1 MSAEQGSTSPIVPEM
16 PETRAEAEHQHGEIA
31 DRIRGFNQAYY
42 INDEPLVP
50 DAEYDALFNRLIEL
64 EARYPTLRKN
74 SPTQEVGAAPA
85 DGFAK
90 IKHARPMLSL
100 ANAFSRDDVVDFLAR
115 IRRFLNLTAHSPVE
129 VVGEPKIDGLSLS
142 LRYENRQL
150 VTAATRGDGTEGE
163 DVTANVAHIKDIPNI
178 LPEDAPEDVVEIRGE
193 VYMARSDFHKLNET
207 QAETG
212 GKPFANPRNAAAGS
226 LRQLDPTISAKRPLR
241 FFAYSF
247 GELSESLAQT
257 HWEFI
262 ARIKNWGFVTNPFTR
277 LLHDADDIMAFY
289 AEIGNQR
296 PTLDYDID
304 GIVYKVNDFELQLRL
319 GFVSRSP
326 RWAIAHKF
334 PAEKA
339 RTRVKAID
347 IQVGRTGALTPV
359 ARLEPVTV
367 GGVVVSNATLHNR
380 DEIERLGVRI
390 GDMVL
395 IQRAGDVI
403 PQVVEVIHDEQFTA
417 SKNIIPF
424 IFPDTCPKCGSHAMR
439 EEGEVV
445 TRCTGGLICPA
456 QAVERL
462 KHFVSR
468 HAFDIDGMGSKN
480 IEAFFE
486 LGWLQ
491 SPADIFKLER
501 LHSNEITRLDGWGEK
516 SANKLFD
523 SINASRTISLDRF
536 IFSLGIPQ
544 VGQSTAKI
552 LAFHFGSFQ
561 VLSKIIKYLSIP
573 KGAETRKI
581 SPNRYSERFCLRHFS
596 RFFYQKH
603 SHPMRLDTFVKRS
616 FKRHIR
622 QNMRA
627 IELQKQAI
635 LNDLLN
641 LDQIGPSVAREVIEF
656 ITEDRNRAVL
666 SDLQRALTIKDVEAP
681 QVSDSPVSGKTVV
694 FTGKLELFSRNEAK
708 VKAES
713 LGAKVAGS
721 ISAKTDYLVAGPGAG
736 SKLKKAEEL
745 GVTVLDEQGWLDLIA
760 E

>member
-1 MSAEQGSTSPIVPEM
+1 MSAEHASDTSNLPEL
-16 PETRAEAEHQHGEIA
+16 PETSSEARKQHAEIS
-31 DRIRGFNQAYY
+31 DRIRSFNEAYY

-64 EARYPTLRKN
+64 ESRYPTLKKN

-90 IKHARPMLSL
+90 VKHARPMLSL
-100 ANAFSRDDVVDFLAR
+100 GNAFSKEDIVDFLAR

-142 LRYENRQL
+142 LRYENRKL
-150 VTAATRGDGTEGE
+150 VTAATRGDGSEGE
-163 DVTANVAHIKDIPNI
+163 DVTANVAHIGDIPKT
-178 LPEDAPEDVVEIRGE
+178 LPDDAPDVVEIRGE
-193 VYMARSDFHKLNET
+193 VYMARSAFQKLNET

-212 GKPFANPRNAAAGS
+212 GKTFANPRNAAAGS
-226 LRQLDPTISAKRPLR
+226 LRQLDPSISAKRPLR

-257 HWEFI
+257 QWDFLQ
-262 ARIKNWGFVTNPFTR
+262 KVDGWGFVINPLTR
-277 LLHDADDIMAFY
+277 LVNDADAIMAFY
-289 AEIGNQR
+289 DELGKLR
-296 PTLDYDID
+296 PDLDYDID

-334 PAEKA
+334 PAEQA
-339 RTRVKAID
+339 RTRVNAIE

-380 DEIERLGVRI
+380 DEIERLGVRV
-390 GDMVL
+390 GDMVI

-403 PQVVEVIHDEQFTA
+403 PQVVEVILDERPDDTTEYA
-417 SKNIIPF
+417 
-424 IFPDTCPKCGSHAMR
+424 FPDHCPKCNSHAMR
-439 EEGEVV
+439 EEGEAV

-468 HAFDIDGMGSKN
+468 NAFDIDGMGAKN
-480 IEAFFE
+480 IETFFE
-486 LGWLQ
+486 KGWVQ
-491 SPADIFKLER
+491 SPADIFRLETLHGDDIRKLE
-501 LHSNEITRLDGWGEK
+501 GWGEK
-516 SANKLFD
+516 SATKLFNG
-523 SINASRTISLDRF
+523 INERRTIGLDRF
-536 IFSLGIPQ
+536 IYALGIRQ
-544 VGQSTAKI
+544 IGQATAKL
-552 LAFHFGSFQ
+552 LARH
-561 VLSKIIKYLSIP
+561 YTSISQWRT
-573 KGAETRKI
+573 AI
-581 SPNRYSERFCLRHFS
+581 VDANQADSDALR
-596 RFFYQKH
+596 
-603 SHPMRLDTFVKRS
+603 
-616 FKRHIR
+616 
-622 QNMRA
+622 
-627 IELQKQAI
+627 ELI
-635 LNDLLN
+635 NI
-641 LDQIGPSVAREVIEF
+641 DQIGPGVAKDLIEF
-656 ITEDRNRAVL
+656 MAEDHNKTVL
-666 SDLQRALTIKDVEAP
+666 DDLESVLDIQDVEAP
-681 QVSDSPVSGKTVV
+681 QITDSPVNGKTVV

-745 GVTVLDEQGWLDLIA
+745 SVTVLDEQAWLDLIA
-760 E
+760 NT

>member
-1 MSAEQGSTSPIVPEM
+1 MSAEQGSTSSIVPDM
-16 PETRAEAEHQHGEIA
+16 PETRTEAGLQHAEIS
-31 DRIRGFNQAYY
+31 DRIRGFNEAYY

-64 EARYPTLRKN
+64 EARYPTLKKN

-100 ANAFSRDDVVDFLAR
+100 ANAFSREDIVDFLAR

-129 VVGEPKIDGLSLS
+129 IVGEPKIDGLSLS
-142 LRYENRQL
+142 LRYENREL
-150 VTAATRGDGTEGE
+150 VSAATRGDGTEGE
-163 DVTANVAHIKDIPNI
+163 DVTANVAHITDIPKI
-178 LPEDAPEDVVEIRGE
+178 LPEDAPADVVEIRGE
-193 VYMARSDFHKLNET
+193 VYMARSAFQKLNET

-212 GKPFANPRNAAAGS
+212 GKTFANPRNAAAGS

-257 HWEFI
+257 HWDFI
-262 ARIKNWGFVTNPFTR
+262 SKIKGWGFVTNPHTT
-277 LLHDADDIMAFY
+277 LLHNTDEIMAFY
-289 AEIGNQR
+289 EELGNQR
-296 PTLDYDID
+296 AELDYDID

-326 RWAIAHKF
+326 RWAVAHKF
-334 PAEKA
+334 PAEQA

-380 DEIERLGVRI
+380 DEIERLGVQVN
-390 GDMVL
+390 DLVV

-403 PQVVEVIHDEQFTA
+403 PQVVEVIVDERPDDA
-417 SKNIIPF
+417 VPYH
-424 IFPDTCPKCGSHAMR
+424 FPETCPKCGSHAIR
-439 EEGEVV
+439 EEGEAV
-445 TRCTGGLICPA
+445 TRCSGGLICPA

-468 HAFDIDGMGSKN
+468 NAFDIEGMGGKH
-480 IEAFFE
+480 IEAFFD
-486 LGWLQ
+486 LGWVK
-491 SPADIFKLER
+491 SPADIFRIEEKHGDALRKLE
-501 LHSNEITRLDGWGEK
+501 GWGDK
-516 SANKLFD
+516 SAEKLFA
-523 SINASRTISLDRF
+523 SINERRTVPLDRF
-536 IFSLGIPQ
+536 IYALGIRQ
-544 VGQSTAKI
+544 IGQATAKL
-552 LAFHFGSFQ
+552 LARHYGS
-561 VLSKIIKYLSIP
+561 I
-573 KGAETRKI
+573 AEWRTAMNDAGTPD
-581 SPNRYSERFCLRHFS
+581 SDALR
-596 RFFYQKH
+596 
-603 SHPMRLDTFVKRS
+603 
-616 FKRHIR
+616 
-622 QNMRA
+622 
-627 IELQKQAI
+627 
-635 LNDLLN
+635 DLIN
-641 LDQIGPSVAREVIEF
+641 IDQIGPSVAHDLIEF
-656 ITEDRNRAVL
+656 MAEEHNRDVLDDLQAVL
-666 SDLQRALTIKDVEAP
+666 TIENVEAP
-681 QVSDSPVSGKTVV
+681 QVTDSPVSGKTVV

-721 ISAKTDYLVAGPGAG
+721 VSAKTDFLVAGPGAG

>member
-1 MSAEQGSTSPIVPEM
+1 MSAEQGSTSSIVPDM
-16 PETRAEAEHQHGEIA
+16 PETRTEAGQQHAEIS
-31 DRIRGFNQAYY
+31 DRIRGFNEAYY

-64 EARYPTLRKN
+64 EARYPTLKKN

-100 ANAFSRDDVVDFLAR
+100 ANAFSREDIVDFLAR

-129 VVGEPKIDGLSLS
+129 IVGEPKIDGLSLS
-142 LRYENRQL
+142 LRYENREL
-150 VTAATRGDGTEGE
+150 VSAATRGDGTEGE
-163 DVTANVAHIKDIPNI
+163 DVTANVAHITDIPKI
-178 LPEDAPEDVVEIRGE
+178 LPEDAPADVVEIRGE
-193 VYMARSDFHKLNET
+193 VYMARSAFQKLNET
-207 QAETG
+207 QTETG
-212 GKPFANPRNAAAGS
+212 GKTFANPRNAAAGS

-257 HWEFI
+257 HWDFI
-262 ARIKNWGFVTNPFTR
+262 SKIKGWGFVTNPHTT
-277 LLHDADDIMAFY
+277 LLHNTDEIMAFY
-289 AEIGNQR
+289 EELGNQR
-296 PTLDYDID
+296 AELDYDID

-334 PAEKA
+334 PAEQA

-380 DEIERLGVRI
+380 DEIERLGVRVN
-390 GDMVL
+390 DLVV

-403 PQVVEVIHDEQFTA
+403 PQVVEAITDERPDDA
-417 SKNIIPF
+417 VPYD
-424 IFPDTCPKCGSHAMR
+424 FPETCPKCGSHAMR
-439 EEGEVV
+439 EEGEAV
-445 TRCTGGLICPA
+445 TRCSGGLICPA

-468 HAFDIDGMGSKN
+468 NAFDIEGMGGKH
-480 IEAFFE
+480 IEAFFD
-486 LGWLQ
+486 LGWVK
-491 SPADIFKLER
+491 SPADIFRIEEKHGDALRKLE
-501 LHSNEITRLDGWGEK
+501 GWGDK
-516 SANKLFD
+516 SAEKLFA
-523 SINASRTISLDRF
+523 SINERRTVPLDRF
-536 IFSLGIPQ
+536 IYALGIRQ
-544 VGQSTAKI
+544 IGQATAKL
-552 LAFHFGSFQ
+552 LARHYGSITEWRAAMNDAGTPD
-561 VLSKIIKYLSIP
+561 SD
-573 KGAETRKI
+573 A
-581 SPNRYSERFCLRHFS
+581 LR
-596 RFFYQKH
+596 
-603 SHPMRLDTFVKRS
+603 
-616 FKRHIR
+616 
-622 QNMRA
+622 
-627 IELQKQAI
+627 
-635 LNDLLN
+635 DLIN
-641 LDQIGPSVAREVIEF
+641 IDQIGPSVAHDLIEF
-656 ITEDRNRAVL
+656 MAEEHNRDVLDDLQAVL
-666 SDLQRALTIKDVEAP
+666 TIEDVEAP
-681 QVSDSPVSGKTVV
+681 QVTDSPVSGKTVV

-721 ISAKTDYLVAGPGAG
+721 VSAKTDFLVAGPGAG

-760 E
+760 D

>member
-1 MSAEQGSTSPIVPEM
+1 MSAEHASDTSNLPEL
-16 PETRAEAEHQHGEIA
+16 PETSSEARKQHAEIS
-31 DRIRGFNQAYY
+31 DRIRSFNEAYY

-64 EARYPTLRKN
+64 ESRYPTLKKN

-90 IKHARPMLSL
+90 VKHARPMLSL
-100 ANAFSRDDVVDFLAR
+100 GNAFSKEDIVDFLAR

-142 LRYENRQL
+142 LRYENRKL
-150 VTAATRGDGTEGE
+150 VTAATRGDGSEGE
-163 DVTANVAHIKDIPNI
+163 DVTANVAHIGDIPKT
-178 LPEDAPEDVVEIRGE
+178 LPDDAPDVVEIRGE
-193 VYMARSDFHKLNET
+193 VYMARSAFQKLNET

-212 GKPFANPRNAAAGS
+212 GKTFANPRNAAAGS
-226 LRQLDPTISAKRPLR
+226 LRQLDPSISAKRPLR

-257 HWEFI
+257 QWDFLQ
-262 ARIKNWGFVTNPFTR
+262 KVDGWGFVINPLTR
-277 LLHDADDIMAFY
+277 LVNDADAIMAFY
-289 AEIGNQR
+289 DELGKLR
-296 PTLDYDID
+296 PDLDYDID

-334 PAEKA
+334 PAEQA
-339 RTRVKAID
+339 RTRVNAIE

-380 DEIERLGVRI
+380 DEIERLGVRV
-390 GDMVL
+390 GDMVI

-403 PQVVEVIHDEQFTA
+403 PQVVEVILDERPDDTKEYA
-417 SKNIIPF
+417 
-424 IFPDTCPKCGSHAMR
+424 FPDHCPKCNSHAMR
-439 EEGEVV
+439 EEGEAV

-468 HAFDIDGMGSKN
+468 NAFDIDGMGAKN
-480 IEAFFE
+480 IETFFE
-486 LGWLQ
+486 KGWVQ
-491 SPADIFKLER
+491 SPADIFRLETLHGDDIRKLE
-501 LHSNEITRLDGWGEK
+501 GWGEK
-516 SANKLFD
+516 SATKLFNG
-523 SINASRTISLDRF
+523 INERRTIGLDRF
-536 IFSLGIPQ
+536 IYALGIRQ
-544 VGQSTAKI
+544 IGQATAKL
-552 LAFHFGSFQ
+552 LARH
-561 VLSKIIKYLSIP
+561 YTSISQWRT
-573 KGAETRKI
+573 AI
-581 SPNRYSERFCLRHFS
+581 VDANQADSDALR
-596 RFFYQKH
+596 
-603 SHPMRLDTFVKRS
+603 
-616 FKRHIR
+616 
-622 QNMRA
+622 
-627 IELQKQAI
+627 ELI
-635 LNDLLN
+635 NI
-641 LDQIGPSVAREVIEF
+641 DQIGPGVAKDLIEF
-656 ITEDRNRAVL
+656 MAEDHNKTVL
-666 SDLQRALTIKDVEAP
+666 DDLESVLDIRDVEAP
-681 QVSDSPVSGKTVV
+681 QITDSPVNGKTVV

-745 GVTVLDEQGWLDLIA
+745 SVTVLDEQAWLDLIA
-760 E
+760 NT

>member
-1 MSAEQGSTSPIVPEM
+1 MSAEQGPTSSIVPDM
-16 PETRAEAEHQHGEIA
+16 PETRTEAGQQHAEIS
-31 DRIRGFNQAYY
+31 DRIRGFNEAYY

-64 EARYPTLRKN
+64 EARYPTLKKN

-100 ANAFSRDDVVDFLAR
+100 ANAFSREDIVDFLAR

-129 VVGEPKIDGLSLS
+129 IVGEPKIDGLSLS
-142 LRYENRQL
+142 LRYENREL
-150 VTAATRGDGTEGE
+150 VSAATRGDGTEGE
-163 DVTANVAHIKDIPNI
+163 DVTANVAHITDIPKI
-178 LPEDAPEDVVEIRGE
+178 LPDDAPADVVEIRGE
-193 VYMARSDFHKLNET
+193 VYMARSAFQKLNET
-207 QAETG
+207 QTEIG
-212 GKPFANPRNAAAGS
+212 GKTFANPRNAAAGS

-257 HWEFI
+257 HWDFI
-262 ARIKNWGFVTNPFTR
+262 SKIKGWGFVTNPHTT
-277 LLHDADDIMAFY
+277 LLHNTDEIMAFY
-289 AEIGNQR
+289 EELGNQR
-296 PTLDYDID
+296 AELDYDID

-334 PAEKA
+334 PAEQA

-380 DEIERLGVRI
+380 DEIERLGVRVN
-390 GDMVL
+390 DLVV

-403 PQVVEVIHDEQFTA
+403 PQVVEVITDERPDDA
-417 SKNIIPF
+417 VPYD
-424 IFPDTCPKCGSHAMR
+424 FPETCPKCGSHAMR
-439 EEGEVV
+439 EEGEAV
-445 TRCTGGLICPA
+445 TRCSGGLICPA

-468 HAFDIDGMGSKN
+468 NAFDIEGMGGKH
-480 IEAFFE
+480 IEAFFD
-486 LGWLQ
+486 LGWVK
-491 SPADIFKLER
+491 SPADIFRIEEKHGDALRKLE
-501 LHSNEITRLDGWGEK
+501 GWGDK
-516 SANKLFD
+516 SAEKLFA
-523 SINASRTISLDRF
+523 SINERRTVPLDRF
-536 IFSLGIPQ
+536 IYALGIRQ
-544 VGQSTAKI
+544 IGQATAKL
-552 LAFHFGSFQ
+552 LARHYGSITEWRAAMNDAGTPD
-561 VLSKIIKYLSIP
+561 SD
-573 KGAETRKI
+573 A
-581 SPNRYSERFCLRHFS
+581 LR
-596 RFFYQKH
+596 
-603 SHPMRLDTFVKRS
+603 
-616 FKRHIR
+616 
-622 QNMRA
+622 
-627 IELQKQAI
+627 
-635 LNDLLN
+635 DLIN
-641 LDQIGPSVAREVIEF
+641 IDQIGPSVAHDLIEF
-656 ITEDRNRAVL
+656 MAEEHNRDVLDDLQAVL
-666 SDLQRALTIKDVEAP
+666 TIEDVEAP
-681 QVSDSPVSGKTVV
+681 QVTDSPVSGKTVV

-721 ISAKTDYLVAGPGAG
+721 VSAKTDFLVAVPGAG

-760 E
+760 D

>member
-1 MSAEQGSTSPIVPEM
+1 MSAEQGSTSSIVPDM
-16 PETRAEAEHQHGEIA
+16 PETRTEAGQQHAEIS
-31 DRIRGFNQAYY
+31 DRIRGFNEAYY

-64 EARYPTLRKN
+64 EARYPTLKKN

-100 ANAFSRDDVVDFLAR
+100 ANAFSREDIVDFLAR

-129 VVGEPKIDGLSLS
+129 IVGEPKIDGLSLS
-142 LRYENRQL
+142 LRYENREL
-150 VTAATRGDGTEGE
+150 VSAATRGDGTEGE
-163 DVTANVAHIKDIPNI
+163 DVTANVAHITDIPKI
-178 LPEDAPEDVVEIRGE
+178 LPEDAPADVVEIRGE
-193 VYMARSDFHKLNET
+193 VYMARSAFQKLNET
-207 QAETG
+207 QTEIG
-212 GKPFANPRNAAAGS
+212 GKTFANPRNAAAGS

-257 HWEFI
+257 HWDFI
-262 ARIKNWGFVTNPFTR
+262 SKIKGWGFVTNPHTT
-277 LLHDADDIMAFY
+277 LLHNTDEIMAFY
-289 AEIGNQR
+289 EELGNQR
-296 PTLDYDID
+296 AELDYDID

-334 PAEKA
+334 PAEQA

-380 DEIERLGVRI
+380 DEIERLGVRVN
-390 GDMVL
+390 DLVV

-403 PQVVEVIHDEQFTA
+403 PQVVEVITDERPDDA
-417 SKNIIPF
+417 VPYD
-424 IFPDTCPKCGSHAMR
+424 FPETCPKCGSHAMR
-439 EEGEVV
+439 EEGEAV
-445 TRCTGGLICPA
+445 TRCSGGLICPA

-468 HAFDIDGMGSKN
+468 NAFDIEGMGGKH
-480 IEAFFE
+480 IEAFFD
-486 LGWLQ
+486 LGWVK
-491 SPADIFKLER
+491 SPADIFRIEEKHGDALRKLE
-501 LHSNEITRLDGWGEK
+501 GWGDK
-516 SANKLFD
+516 SAEKLFA
-523 SINASRTISLDRF
+523 SINERRTVPLDRF
-536 IFSLGIPQ
+536 IYALGIRQ
-544 VGQSTAKI
+544 IGQATAKL
-552 LAFHFGSFQ
+552 LARHYGSITEWRAAMNDAGTPD
-561 VLSKIIKYLSIP
+561 SD
-573 KGAETRKI
+573 A
-581 SPNRYSERFCLRHFS
+581 LR
-596 RFFYQKH
+596 
-603 SHPMRLDTFVKRS
+603 
-616 FKRHIR
+616 
-622 QNMRA
+622 
-627 IELQKQAI
+627 
-635 LNDLLN
+635 DLIN
-641 LDQIGPSVAREVIEF
+641 IDQIGPSVAHDLIEF
-656 ITEDRNRAVL
+656 MAEEHNRDVLDDLQAVL
-666 SDLQRALTIKDVEAP
+666 TIEDVEAP
-681 QVSDSPVSGKTVV
+681 QVTDSPVSGKTVV

-721 ISAKTDYLVAGPGAG
+721 VSAKTDFLVAGPGAG

-760 E
+760 D

>member
-1 MSAEQGSTSPIVPEM
+1 MNAEHASNTSSLPEM
-16 PETRAEAEHQHGEIA
+16 PATSTEARKQHAEISE
-31 DRIRGFNQAYY
+31 RIRSFNEAYY
-42 INDEPLVP
+42 VNDEPLVP

-64 EARYPTLRKN
+64 ESHYPTLKKN

-90 IKHARPMLSL
+90 VRHARPMLSL
-100 ANAFSRDDVVDFLAR
+100 GNAFSREDIVDFLAR

-142 LRYENRQL
+142 LRYEGRKL
-150 VTAATRGDGTEGE
+150 VTAATRGDGSEGE
-163 DVTANVAHIKDIPNI
+163 DVTANVAHIDDIPKT
-178 LPEDAPEDVVEIRGE
+178 LPDDAPDVVEIRGE
-193 VYMARSDFHKLNET
+193 VYMARSAFQKLNET

-212 GKPFANPRNAAAGS
+212 GKTFANPRNAAAGS
-226 LRQLDPTISAKRPLR
+226 LRQLDPSISAKRPLR

-257 HWEFI
+257 QWDFLQ
-262 ARIKNWGFVTNPFTR
+262 KVDGWGFVINPLTR
-277 LLHDADDIMAFY
+277 LLNDADDIMTFY
-289 AEIGNQR
+289 EELGKQR
-296 PTLDYDID
+296 PDLDYDID

-339 RTRVKAID
+339 RTRLNAID

-380 DEIERLGVRI
+380 DEIERLGVRV
-390 GDMVL
+390 GDMVV

-403 PQVVEVIHDEQFTA
+403 PQVVEVILDERPEGTVDYA
-417 SKNIIPF
+417 
-424 IFPDTCPKCGSHAMR
+424 FPDTCPKCGSHAMR
-439 EEGEVV
+439 EEGEAV

-468 HAFDIDGMGSKN
+468 NAFDIDGMGAKN
-480 IEAFFE
+480 IESFFE
-486 LGWLQ
+486 LGWVK
-491 SPADIFKLER
+491 SPGDIFRLETDHGDAIRKLE
-501 LHSNEITRLDGWGEK
+501 GWGDK
-516 SANKLFD
+516 SAAKLFD
-523 SINASRTISLDRF
+523 GINERKTIGLDRF
-536 IFSLGIPQ
+536 IYALGIRQ
-544 VGQSTAKI
+544 IGQATAKL
-552 LAFHFGSFQ
+552 LARHYGS
-561 VLSKIIKYLSIP
+561 I
-573 KGAETRKI
+573 AEWRSAMI
-581 SPNRYSERFCLRHFS
+581 AANQADSDALR
-596 RFFYQKH
+596 
-603 SHPMRLDTFVKRS
+603 
-616 FKRHIR
+616 
-622 QNMRA
+622 
-627 IELQKQAI
+627 ELI
-635 LNDLLN
+635 NI
-641 LDQIGPSVAREVIEF
+641 DQIGPGVAKDLIEF
-656 ITEDRNRAVL
+656 IAEDHNLAVL
-666 SDLQRALTIKDVEAP
+666 DDLQAQLDITDVEAP
-681 QVSDSPVSGKTVV
+681 SVSDSPVSGKTVV

-721 ISAKTDYLVAGPGAG
+721 VSAKTDYLVAGPGAG

-760 E
+760 AE

>member
-1 MSAEQGSTSPIVPEM
+1 MSAEQGSTSSIVPDI
-16 PETRAEAEHQHGEIA
+16 PKTRTEAGQQHAEIS
-31 DRIRGFNQAYY
+31 DRIRGFNEAYY

-64 EARYPTLRKN
+64 EARYPTLKKN

-100 ANAFSRDDVVDFLAR
+100 ANAFSREDIVDFLAR

-129 VVGEPKIDGLSLS
+129 IVGEPKIDGLSLS
-142 LRYENRQL
+142 LRYENREL
-150 VTAATRGDGTEGE
+150 VSAATRGDGTEGE
-163 DVTANVAHIKDIPNI
+163 DVTANVAHITDIPKT
-178 LPEDAPEDVVEIRGE
+178 LPEDAPADVVEIRGE
-193 VYMARSDFHKLNET
+193 VYMARSAFQKLNET

-212 GKPFANPRNAAAGS
+212 GKTFANPRNAAAGS

-257 HWEFI
+257 HWDFI
-262 ARIKNWGFVTNPFTR
+262 SKIKGWGFVTNPHTT
-277 LLHDADDIMAFY
+277 LLHNTDEIMAFY
-289 AEIGNQR
+289 EELGNQR
-296 PTLDYDID
+296 AELDYDID

-380 DEIERLGVRI
+380 DEIERLGVQVN
-390 GDMVL
+390 DLVV

-403 PQVVEVIHDEQFTA
+403 PQVVEVIVDERPDDA
-417 SKNIIPF
+417 VPYH
-424 IFPDTCPKCGSHAMR
+424 FPETCPKCGSHAIR
-439 EEGEVV
+439 EEGEAV
-445 TRCTGGLICPA
+445 TRCSGGLICPA

-468 HAFDIDGMGSKN
+468 NAFDIEGMGGKH
-480 IEAFFE
+480 IEAFFD
-486 LGWLQ
+486 LGWVK
-491 SPADIFKLER
+491 SPADIFRIEEKHGDALRKLE
-501 LHSNEITRLDGWGEK
+501 GWGDK
-516 SANKLFD
+516 SAEKLFA
-523 SINASRTISLDRF
+523 SINERRTVPLDRF
-536 IFSLGIPQ
+536 IYALGIRQ
-544 VGQSTAKI
+544 IGQATAKL
-552 LAFHFGSFQ
+552 LARHYGS
-561 VLSKIIKYLSIP
+561 I
-573 KGAETRKI
+573 AEWRTAMNDAGTPD
-581 SPNRYSERFCLRHFS
+581 SDALR
-596 RFFYQKH
+596 
-603 SHPMRLDTFVKRS
+603 
-616 FKRHIR
+616 
-622 QNMRA
+622 
-627 IELQKQAI
+627 
-635 LNDLLN
+635 DLIN
-641 LDQIGPSVAREVIEF
+641 IDQIGPSVAHDLIEF
-656 ITEDRNRAVL
+656 MAEEHNRDVLDDLQAVL
-666 SDLQRALTIKDVEAP
+666 TIENVEAP
-681 QVSDSPVSGKTVV
+681 QVTDSPVSGKTVV

-721 ISAKTDYLVAGPGAG
+721 VSAKTDFLVAGPGAG

>member
-1 MSAEQGSTSPIVPEM
+1 MSAEQGSTSSIVPDM
-16 PETRAEAEHQHGEIA
+16 PETRTEAGQQHAEIS
-31 DRIRGFNQAYY
+31 DRIRGFNEAYY

-64 EARYPTLRKN
+64 EARYPTLKKN

-100 ANAFSRDDVVDFLAR
+100 ANAFSREDIVDFLAR

-129 VVGEPKIDGLSLS
+129 IVGEPKIDGLSLS
-142 LRYENRQL
+142 LRYENREL
-150 VTAATRGDGTEGE
+150 VSAATRGDGTEGE
-163 DVTANVAHIKDIPNI
+163 DVTANVAHITDIPKI
-178 LPEDAPEDVVEIRGE
+178 LPDDAPADVVEIRGE
-193 VYMARSDFHKLNET
+193 VYMARSAFQKLNET
-207 QAETG
+207 QSEIG
-212 GKPFANPRNAAAGS
+212 GKTFANPRNAAAGS

-257 HWEFI
+257 HWDFI
-262 ARIKNWGFVTNPFTR
+262 SKIKGWGFVTNPHTT
-277 LLHDADDIMAFY
+277 LLHNTDEIMAFY
-289 AEIGNQR
+289 EELGNQR
-296 PTLDYDID
+296 AELDYDID

-334 PAEKA
+334 PAEQA

-380 DEIERLGVRI
+380 DEIERLGVRVN
-390 GDMVL
+390 DLVV

-403 PQVVEVIHDEQFTA
+403 PQVVEVITDERPDDA
-417 SKNIIPF
+417 VPYD
-424 IFPDTCPKCGSHAMR
+424 FPETCPKCGSHAMR
-439 EEGEVV
+439 EEGEAV
-445 TRCTGGLICPA
+445 TRCSGGLICPA

-468 HAFDIDGMGSKN
+468 NAFDIEGMGGKH
-480 IEAFFE
+480 IEAFFD
-486 LGWLQ
+486 LGWVK
-491 SPADIFKLER
+491 SPADIFRIEEKHGDALRKLE
-501 LHSNEITRLDGWGEK
+501 GWGDK
-516 SANKLFD
+516 SAEKLFA
-523 SINASRTISLDRF
+523 SINERRTVPLDRF
-536 IFSLGIPQ
+536 IYALGIRQ
-544 VGQSTAKI
+544 IGQATAKL
-552 LAFHFGSFQ
+552 LARHYGSITEWRAAMNDAGTPD
-561 VLSKIIKYLSIP
+561 SD
-573 KGAETRKI
+573 A
-581 SPNRYSERFCLRHFS
+581 LR
-596 RFFYQKH
+596 
-603 SHPMRLDTFVKRS
+603 
-616 FKRHIR
+616 
-622 QNMRA
+622 
-627 IELQKQAI
+627 
-635 LNDLLN
+635 DLIN
-641 LDQIGPSVAREVIEF
+641 IDQIGPSVAHDLIEF
-656 ITEDRNRAVL
+656 MAEEHNRDVLDDLQAVL
-666 SDLQRALTIKDVEAP
+666 TIEDVEAP
-681 QVSDSPVSGKTVV
+681 QVTDSPVSGKTVV

-721 ISAKTDYLVAGPGAG
+721 VSAKTDFLVAGPGAG

-760 E
+760 D

>member
-1 MSAEQGSTSPIVPEM
+1 MVPDM
-16 PETRAEAEHQHGEIA
+16 PETRTEAGLQHAEIS
-31 DRIRGFNQAYY
+31 DRIRGFNEAYY

-64 EARYPTLRKN
+64 EARYPTLKKN

-100 ANAFSRDDVVDFLAR
+100 ANAFSREDIVDFLAR

-129 VVGEPKIDGLSLS
+129 IVGEPKIDGLSLS
-142 LRYENRQL
+142 LRYENREL
-150 VTAATRGDGTEGE
+150 VSAATRGDGTEGE
-163 DVTANVAHIKDIPNI
+163 DVTANVAHITDIPKT
-178 LPEDAPEDVVEIRGE
+178 LPEDAPADVVEIRGE
-193 VYMARSDFHKLNET
+193 VYMARSAFQKLNET
-207 QAETG
+207 QAQTG
-212 GKPFANPRNAAAGS
+212 GKTFANPRNAAAGS

-257 HWEFI
+257 HWDFI
-262 ARIKNWGFVTNPFTR
+262 SKIKGWGFVTNPHTT
-277 LLHDADDIMAFY
+277 LLHNTDEIMAFY
-289 AEIGNQR
+289 EELGNQR
-296 PTLDYDID
+296 AELDYDID

-334 PAEKA
+334 PAEQA

-380 DEIERLGVRI
+380 DEIERLGVQVN
-390 GDMVL
+390 DLVV

-403 PQVVEVIHDEQFTA
+403 PQVVEVIVDERPDDA
-417 SKNIIPF
+417 VPYH
-424 IFPDTCPKCGSHAMR
+424 FPETCPKCGSHAIR
-439 EEGEVV
+439 EEGEAV
-445 TRCTGGLICPA
+445 TRCSGGLICPA

-468 HAFDIDGMGSKN
+468 NAFDIEGMGGKH
-480 IEAFFE
+480 IEAFFD
-486 LGWLQ
+486 LGWVR
-491 SPADIFKLER
+491 SPADIFRIEEKHGDALRKLE
-501 LHSNEITRLDGWGEK
+501 GWGDK
-516 SANKLFD
+516 SAEKLFA
-523 SINASRTISLDRF
+523 SINERRTVPLDRF
-536 IFSLGIPQ
+536 IYALGIRQ
-544 VGQSTAKI
+544 IGQATAKL
-552 LAFHFGSFQ
+552 LARHYGSITEWRTAMNDAGTPD
-561 VLSKIIKYLSIP
+561 SD
-573 KGAETRKI
+573 A
-581 SPNRYSERFCLRHFS
+581 LR
-596 RFFYQKH
+596 
-603 SHPMRLDTFVKRS
+603 
-616 FKRHIR
+616 
-622 QNMRA
+622 
-627 IELQKQAI
+627 
-635 LNDLLN
+635 DLIN
-641 LDQIGPSVAREVIEF
+641 IDQIGPSVAHDLIEF
-656 ITEDRNRAVL
+656 MAEEHNRDVLDDLQAVL
-666 SDLQRALTIKDVEAP
+666 TIENVEAP
-681 QVSDSPVSGKTVV
+681 QVTDSPVSGKTVV

-721 ISAKTDYLVAGPGAG
+721 VSAKTDFLVAGPGAG

-760 E
+760 D

>member
-1 MSAEQGSTSPIVPEM
+1 MNAEHASDTPNLPDLPAL
-16 PETRAEAEHQHGEIA
+16 PETSTEARKQHAEIS
-31 DRIRGFNQAYY
+31 DRIRSFNEAYY

-64 EARYPTLRKN
+64 EAHYPTLKKN

-90 IKHARPMLSL
+90 VKHSRPMLSL
-100 ANAFSRDDVVDFLAR
+100 GNAFSREDIVDFLAR
-115 IRRFLNLTAHSPVE
+115 IRRFLSLTAHSPVE

-150 VTAATRGDGTEGE
+150 VTAATRGDGSEGE
-163 DVTANVAHIKDIPNI
+163 DVTANVAHIGDIPQT
-178 LPEDAPEDVVEIRGE
+178 LPDDAPDVVEIRGE
-193 VYMARSDFHKLNET
+193 VYMARSAFQKLNEV
-207 QAETG
+207 QAAANAKT
-212 GKPFANPRNAAAGS
+212 FANPRNAAAGS

-257 HWEFI
+257 QWEFLHKI
-262 ARIKNWGFVTNPFTR
+262 EGWGFVTNPLTR
-277 LLHDADDIMAFY
+277 LLNDADEIMAFY
-289 AEIGNQR
+289 EYLGKQR
-296 PTLDYDID
+296 PDLDYDID

-334 PAEKA
+334 PAEQA
-339 RTRVKAID
+339 RTRINAIEV
-347 IQVGRTGALTPV
+347 QVGRTGALTPV

-380 DEIERLGVRI
+380 DEIERLGVRV
-390 GDMVL
+390 GDMVI

-403 PQVVEVIHDEQFTA
+403 PQVVEVILDERPENTVEYA
-417 SKNIIPF
+417 
-424 IFPDTCPKCGSHAMR
+424 FPDHCPKCNSHAMR
-439 EEGEVV
+439 EEGEAV

-468 HAFDIDGMGSKN
+468 NAFDIDGMGAKN
-480 IEAFFE
+480 IEAFFDK
-486 LGWLQ
+486 GWVQ
-491 SPADIFKLER
+491 SPADIFRLEDVHADDIRKLE
-501 LHSNEITRLDGWGEK
+501 GWGEK
-516 SANKLFD
+516 SATKLFD
-523 SINASRTISLDRF
+523 GINERRTIGLDRF
-536 IFSLGIPQ
+536 IYALGIRQ
-544 VGQSTAKI
+544 IGQATAKL
-552 LAFHFGSFQ
+552 LARH
-561 VLSKIIKYLSIP
+561 YTSISQWR
-573 KGAETRKI
+573 AAI
-581 SPNRYSERFCLRHFS
+581 VDANQADSDALR
-596 RFFYQKH
+596 
-603 SHPMRLDTFVKRS
+603 
-616 FKRHIR
+616 
-622 QNMRA
+622 
-627 IELQKQAI
+627 ELI
-635 LNDLLN
+635 NI
-641 LDQIGPSVAREVIEF
+641 DQIGPGVAKDLIEF
-656 ITEDRNRAVL
+656 MAESHNKDVL
-666 SDLQRALTIKDVEAP
+666 DDLESVLTIQDVEAP
-681 QVSDSPVSGKTVV
+681 QVSDSPVNGKTVV

-721 ISAKTDYLVAGPGAG
+721 VSAKTDYLVAGPGAG

-760 E
+760 NT

>member
-1 MSAEQGSTSPIVPEM
+1 MSAEQGSTSSIVPDM
-16 PETRAEAEHQHGEIA
+16 PETRTEAGLQHAEIS
-31 DRIRGFNQAYY
+31 DRIRGFNEAYY

-64 EARYPTLRKN
+64 EARYPTLKKN

-100 ANAFSRDDVVDFLAR
+100 ANAFSREDIVDFLAR

-129 VVGEPKIDGLSLS
+129 IVGEPKIDGLSLS
-142 LRYENRQL
+142 LRYENREL
-150 VTAATRGDGTEGE
+150 VSAATRGDGTEGE
-163 DVTANVAHIKDIPNI
+163 DVTANVAHITDIPKT
-178 LPEDAPEDVVEIRGE
+178 LPEDAPADVVEIRGE
-193 VYMARSDFHKLNET
+193 VYMARSAFQKLNET
-207 QAETG
+207 QAETS
-212 GKPFANPRNAAAGS
+212 GKTFANPRNAAAGS

-257 HWEFI
+257 HWDFI
-262 ARIKNWGFVTNPFTR
+262 SKIKGWGFVTNPHTT
-277 LLHDADDIMAFY
+277 LLHNTDEIMAFY
-289 AEIGNQR
+289 EELGNQR
-296 PTLDYDID
+296 AELDYDID

-334 PAEKA
+334 PAEQA

-380 DEIERLGVRI
+380 DEIERLGVQVN
-390 GDMVL
+390 DLVV

-403 PQVVEVIHDEQFTA
+403 PQVVEVIVDERPDDA
-417 SKNIIPF
+417 VPYH
-424 IFPDTCPKCGSHAMR
+424 FPETCPKCGSHAIR
-439 EEGEVV
+439 EEGEAV
-445 TRCTGGLICPA
+445 TRCSGGLICPA

-468 HAFDIDGMGSKN
+468 NAFDIEGMGGKH
-480 IEAFFE
+480 IEAFFD
-486 LGWLQ
+486 LDWVK
-491 SPADIFKLER
+491 SPADIFRIEEKHGDALRKLE
-501 LHSNEITRLDGWGEK
+501 GWGDK
-516 SANKLFD
+516 SAEKLFA
-523 SINASRTISLDRF
+523 SINERRTVPLDRF
-536 IFSLGIPQ
+536 IYALGIRQ
-544 VGQSTAKI
+544 IGQATAKL
-552 LAFHFGSFQ
+552 LARHYGS
-561 VLSKIIKYLSIP
+561 I
-573 KGAETRKI
+573 AEWRTAMNDAGTPD
-581 SPNRYSERFCLRHFS
+581 SDALR
-596 RFFYQKH
+596 
-603 SHPMRLDTFVKRS
+603 
-616 FKRHIR
+616 
-622 QNMRA
+622 
-627 IELQKQAI
+627 
-635 LNDLLN
+635 DLIN
-641 LDQIGPSVAREVIEF
+641 IDQIGPSVAHDLIEF
-656 ITEDRNRAVL
+656 MAEEHNRDVLDDLQAVL
-666 SDLQRALTIKDVEAP
+666 TIENVETP
-681 QVSDSPVSGKTVV
+681 QVTDSPVSGKTVV

-721 ISAKTDYLVAGPGAG
+721 VSAKTDFLVAGPGAG

-760 E
+760 D

>member
-1 MSAEQGSTSPIVPEM
+1 MSAEQGSTSSIVPDM
-16 PETRAEAEHQHGEIA
+16 PETRTEAGQQHAEIS
-31 DRIRGFNQAYY
+31 DRIRGFNEAYY

-64 EARYPTLRKN
+64 EARYPTLKKN

-100 ANAFSRDDVVDFLAR
+100 ANAFSREDIVDFLAR

-129 VVGEPKIDGLSLS
+129 IVGEPKIDGLSLS
-142 LRYENRQL
+142 LRYENREL
-150 VTAATRGDGTEGE
+150 VSAATRGDGTEGE
-163 DVTANVAHIKDIPNI
+163 DVTANVAHITDIPKI
-178 LPEDAPEDVVEIRGE
+178 LPEDAPADVVEIRGE
-193 VYMARSDFHKLNET
+193 VYMARSAFQKLNET
-207 QAETG
+207 QTEIG
-212 GKPFANPRNAAAGS
+212 GKTFANPRNAAAGS

-257 HWEFI
+257 HWDFI
-262 ARIKNWGFVTNPFTR
+262 SKIKGWGFVTNPHTT
-277 LLHDADDIMAFY
+277 LLHNTDEIMAFY
-289 AEIGNQR
+289 EELGNQR
-296 PTLDYDID
+296 AELDYDID

-334 PAEKA
+334 PAEQA

-380 DEIERLGVRI
+380 DEIERLGVRVN
-390 GDMVL
+390 DLVV

-403 PQVVEVIHDEQFTA
+403 PQVVEVITDERPDDA
-417 SKNIIPF
+417 VPYD
-424 IFPDTCPKCGSHAMR
+424 FPETCPKCGSHAMR
-439 EEGEVV
+439 EEGEAV
-445 TRCTGGLICPA
+445 TRCSGGLICPA

-468 HAFDIDGMGSKN
+468 NAFDIEGMGGKH
-480 IEAFFE
+480 IEAFFD
-486 LGWLQ
+486 LGWVK
-491 SPADIFKLER
+491 SPADIFRIEEKHGDALRKLE
-501 LHSNEITRLDGWGEK
+501 GWGDK
-516 SANKLFD
+516 SAEKLFA
-523 SINASRTISLDRF
+523 SINERRTVPLDRF
-536 IFSLGIPQ
+536 IYALGIRQ
-544 VGQSTAKI
+544 IGQATAKL
-552 LAFHFGSFQ
+552 LARHYGSITEWRAAMNDAGTPD
-561 VLSKIIKYLSIP
+561 SD
-573 KGAETRKI
+573 A
-581 SPNRYSERFCLRHFS
+581 LR
-596 RFFYQKH
+596 
-603 SHPMRLDTFVKRS
+603 
-616 FKRHIR
+616 
-622 QNMRA
+622 
-627 IELQKQAI
+627 
-635 LNDLLN
+635 DLIN
-641 LDQIGPSVAREVIEF
+641 IDQIGPSVAHDLIEF
-656 ITEDRNRAVL
+656 MAEEHNRDVLDDLQAVL
-666 SDLQRALTIKDVEAP
+666 TIEDVEAP
-681 QVSDSPVSGKTVV
+681 QFTDSPVSGKTVV

-721 ISAKTDYLVAGPGAG
+721 VSAKTDFLVAGPGAG

-760 E
+760 D

>member
-1 MSAEQGSTSPIVPEM
+1 MVPDM
-16 PETRAEAEHQHGEIA
+16 PETRTEAGQQHAEIS
-31 DRIRGFNQAYY
+31 DRIRGFNEAYY

-64 EARYPTLRKN
+64 EARYPTLKKN

-100 ANAFSRDDVVDFLAR
+100 ANAFSREDIVDFLAR

-129 VVGEPKIDGLSLS
+129 IVGEPKIDGLSLS
-142 LRYENRQL
+142 LRYENREL
-150 VTAATRGDGTEGE
+150 VSAATRGDGTEGE
-163 DVTANVAHIKDIPNI
+163 DVTANVAHITDIPKI
-178 LPEDAPEDVVEIRGE
+178 LPEDAPADVVEIRGE
-193 VYMARSDFHKLNET
+193 VYMARSAFQKLNET

-212 GKPFANPRNAAAGS
+212 GKTFANPRNAAAGS

-257 HWEFI
+257 HWDFI
-262 ARIKNWGFVTNPFTR
+262 SKIKGWGFVTNPHTT
-277 LLHDADDIMAFY
+277 LLHNTDEIMAFY
-289 AEIGNQR
+289 EELGNQR
-296 PTLDYDID
+296 AELDYDID

-334 PAEKA
+334 PAEQA

-380 DEIERLGVRI
+380 DEIERLGVQVN
-390 GDMVL
+390 DLVV

-403 PQVVEVIHDEQFTA
+403 PQVVEVIVDERPDDA
-417 SKNIIPF
+417 VPYH
-424 IFPDTCPKCGSHAMR
+424 FPETCPKCGSHAIR
-439 EEGEVV
+439 EEGEAV
-445 TRCTGGLICPA
+445 TRCSGGLICPA

-468 HAFDIDGMGSKN
+468 NAFDIEGMGGKH
-480 IEAFFE
+480 IEAFFD
-486 LGWLQ
+486 LGWVR
-491 SPADIFKLER
+491 SPADIFRIEEKHGDALRKLE
-501 LHSNEITRLDGWGEK
+501 GWGDK
-516 SANKLFD
+516 SAEKLFA
-523 SINASRTISLDRF
+523 SINERRTVPLDRF
-536 IFSLGIPQ
+536 IYALGIRQ
-544 VGQSTAKI
+544 IGQATAKL
-552 LAFHFGSFQ
+552 LARHYGS
-561 VLSKIIKYLSIP
+561 I
-573 KGAETRKI
+573 AEWRTAMNDAGTPD
-581 SPNRYSERFCLRHFS
+581 SDALR
-596 RFFYQKH
+596 
-603 SHPMRLDTFVKRS
+603 
-616 FKRHIR
+616 
-622 QNMRA
+622 
-627 IELQKQAI
+627 
-635 LNDLLN
+635 DLIN
-641 LDQIGPSVAREVIEF
+641 IDQIGPSVAHDLIEF
-656 ITEDRNRAVL
+656 MAEEHNRDVLDDLQAVL
-666 SDLQRALTIKDVEAP
+666 TIENVEAP
-681 QVSDSPVSGKTVV
+681 QVTDSPVSGKTVV

-721 ISAKTDYLVAGPGAG
+721 VSAKTDFLVAGPGAG

>member
-1 MSAEQGSTSPIVPEM
+1 MSAEQGSTSSIVPDM
-16 PETRAEAEHQHGEIA
+16 PETRTEAGQQHAEIS
-31 DRIRGFNQAYY
+31 DRIRGFNEAYY

-64 EARYPTLRKN
+64 EARYPTLKKN

-100 ANAFSRDDVVDFLAR
+100 ANAFSREDIVDFLAR

-129 VVGEPKIDGLSLS
+129 IVGEPKIDGLSLS
-142 LRYENRQL
+142 LRYENREL
-150 VTAATRGDGTEGE
+150 VSAATRGDGTEGE
-163 DVTANVAHIKDIPNI
+163 DVTANVAHITDIPKI
-178 LPEDAPEDVVEIRGE
+178 LPEDAPADVVEIRGE
-193 VYMARSDFHKLNET
+193 VYMARSAFQKLNET
-207 QAETG
+207 QSETG
-212 GKPFANPRNAAAGS
+212 GKTFANPRNAAAGS

-257 HWEFI
+257 HWDFI
-262 ARIKNWGFVTNPFTR
+262 SKIKGWGFVTNPHTT
-277 LLHDADDIMAFY
+277 LLHNTDEIMAFY
-289 AEIGNQR
+289 EELGNQR
-296 PTLDYDID
+296 AELDYDID

-334 PAEKA
+334 PAEQA

-380 DEIERLGVRI
+380 DEIERLGVRVN
-390 GDMVL
+390 DLVV

-403 PQVVEVIHDEQFTA
+403 PQVVEVITDERPDDA
-417 SKNIIPF
+417 VPYD
-424 IFPDTCPKCGSHAMR
+424 FPETCPKCGSHAMR
-439 EEGEVV
+439 EEGEAV
-445 TRCTGGLICPA
+445 TRCSGGLICPA

-468 HAFDIDGMGSKN
+468 NAFDIEGMGGKH
-480 IEAFFE
+480 IEAFFD
-486 LGWLQ
+486 LGWVK
-491 SPADIFKLER
+491 SPADIFRIEEKHGDALRKLE
-501 LHSNEITRLDGWGEK
+501 GWGDK
-516 SANKLFD
+516 SAEKLFA
-523 SINASRTISLDRF
+523 SINERRTVPLDRF
-536 IFSLGIPQ
+536 IYALGIRQ
-544 VGQSTAKI
+544 IGQATAKL
-552 LAFHFGSFQ
+552 LARHYGSITEWRAAMNDAGTPD
-561 VLSKIIKYLSIP
+561 SD
-573 KGAETRKI
+573 A
-581 SPNRYSERFCLRHFS
+581 LR
-596 RFFYQKH
+596 
-603 SHPMRLDTFVKRS
+603 
-616 FKRHIR
+616 
-622 QNMRA
+622 
-627 IELQKQAI
+627 
-635 LNDLLN
+635 DLIN
-641 LDQIGPSVAREVIEF
+641 IDQIGPSVAHDLIEF
-656 ITEDRNRAVL
+656 MAEEHNRDVLDDLQAVL
-666 SDLQRALTIKDVEAP
+666 TIEDVEAP
-681 QVSDSPVSGKTVV
+681 QVTDSPVSGKTVV

-721 ISAKTDYLVAGPGAG
+721 VSAKTDFLVAGPGAG

-745 GVTVLDEQGWLDLIA
+745 GVNVLDEQEWLDLIA
-760 E
+760 D

>member
-1 MSAEQGSTSPIVPEM
+1 MVPDM
-16 PETRAEAEHQHGEIA
+16 PETRTEAGLQHAEIS
-31 DRIRGFNQAYY
+31 DRIRDFNEAYY

-64 EARYPTLRKN
+64 EARYPTLKKN

-100 ANAFSRDDVVDFLAR
+100 ANAFSREDIVDFLAR

-129 VVGEPKIDGLSLS
+129 IVGEPKIDGLSLS
-142 LRYENRQL
+142 LRYENREL
-150 VTAATRGDGTEGE
+150 VSAATRGDGTEGE
-163 DVTANVAHIKDIPNI
+163 DVTANVAHITDIPKI
-178 LPEDAPEDVVEIRGE
+178 LPEDAPADVVEIRGE
-193 VYMARSDFHKLNET
+193 VYMARSAFQKLNET
-207 QAETG
+207 QTETG
-212 GKPFANPRNAAAGS
+212 GKTFANPRNAAAGS

-257 HWEFI
+257 HWDFI
-262 ARIKNWGFVTNPFTR
+262 SKIKGWGFVTNPHTT
-277 LLHDADDIMAFY
+277 LLHNTDEIMAFY
-289 AEIGNQR
+289 EELGNQR
-296 PTLDYDID
+296 AELDYDID

-334 PAEKA
+334 PAEQA

-380 DEIERLGVRI
+380 DEIERLGVRVN
-390 GDMVL
+390 DLVV

-403 PQVVEVIHDEQFTA
+403 PQVVEVITDERPDDA
-417 SKNIIPF
+417 VPYD
-424 IFPDTCPKCGSHAMR
+424 FPETCPKCGSHAMR
-439 EEGEVV
+439 EEGEAV
-445 TRCTGGLICPA
+445 TRCSGGLICPA

-468 HAFDIDGMGSKN
+468 NAFDIEGMGGKH
-480 IEAFFE
+480 IEAFFD
-486 LGWLQ
+486 LGWVK
-491 SPADIFKLER
+491 SPADIFRIEEKHGDALRKLE
-501 LHSNEITRLDGWGEK
+501 GWGDK
-516 SANKLFD
+516 SAEKLFA
-523 SINASRTISLDRF
+523 SINERRTVPLDRF
-536 IFSLGIPQ
+536 IYALGIRQ
-544 VGQSTAKI
+544 IGQATAKL
-552 LAFHFGSFQ
+552 LARHYGSITEWRTAMNDAGTPD
-561 VLSKIIKYLSIP
+561 SD
-573 KGAETRKI
+573 A
-581 SPNRYSERFCLRHFS
+581 LR
-596 RFFYQKH
+596 
-603 SHPMRLDTFVKRS
+603 
-616 FKRHIR
+616 
-622 QNMRA
+622 
-627 IELQKQAI
+627 
-635 LNDLLN
+635 DLIN
-641 LDQIGPSVAREVIEF
+641 IDQIGPSVAHDLIEF
-656 ITEDRNRAVL
+656 MAEEHNRDVLDDLQAVL
-666 SDLQRALTIKDVEAP
+666 TIENVEAP
-681 QVSDSPVSGKTVV
+681 QVTDSPVSGKTVV

-721 ISAKTDYLVAGPGAG
+721 VSAKTDFLVAGPGAG

-760 E
+760 D

>member
-1 MSAEQGSTSPIVPEM
+1 MVPEM
-16 PETRAEAEHQHGEIA
+16 PETRTEAGQQHAEIS
-31 DRIRGFNQAYY
+31 DRIRGFNEAYY

-64 EARYPTLRKN
+64 EARYPTLKKN

-100 ANAFSRDDVVDFLAR
+100 ANAFSREDIVDFLAR

-129 VVGEPKIDGLSLS
+129 IVGEPKIDGLSLS
-142 LRYENRQL
+142 LRYENREL
-150 VTAATRGDGTEGE
+150 VSAATRGDGTEGE
-163 DVTANVAHIKDIPNI
+163 DVTANVTHITDIPKT
-178 LPEDAPEDVVEIRGE
+178 LPEDAPADVVEIRGE
-193 VYMARSDFHKLNET
+193 VYMARSAFQKLNET

-212 GKPFANPRNAAAGS
+212 GKTFANPRNAAAGS

-257 HWEFI
+257 HWDFI
-262 ARIKNWGFVTNPFTR
+262 SKIKGWGFVTNPHTT
-277 LLHDADDIMAFY
+277 LLHNTDEIMAFY
-289 AEIGNQR
+289 EELGNQR
-296 PTLDYDID
+296 AELDYDID

-334 PAEKA
+334 PAEQA

-380 DEIERLGVRI
+380 DEIERLGVQVN
-390 GDMVL
+390 DLVV

-403 PQVVEVIHDEQFTA
+403 PQVVEVIVDERPDDA
-417 SKNIIPF
+417 VPYH
-424 IFPDTCPKCGSHAMR
+424 FPETCPKCGSHAIR
-439 EEGEVV
+439 EEGEAV
-445 TRCTGGLICPA
+445 TRCSGGLICPA

-468 HAFDIDGMGSKN
+468 NAFDIEGMGGKH
-480 IEAFFE
+480 IEAFFD
-486 LGWLQ
+486 LGWVQ
-491 SPADIFKLER
+491 SPADIFRIEEKHGDALRKLE
-501 LHSNEITRLDGWGEK
+501 GWGDK
-516 SANKLFD
+516 SAEKLFA
-523 SINASRTISLDRF
+523 SINERRTVPLDRF
-536 IFSLGIPQ
+536 IYALGIRQ
-544 VGQSTAKI
+544 IGQATAKL
-552 LAFHFGSFQ
+552 LARHYGS
-561 VLSKIIKYLSIP
+561 I
-573 KGAETRKI
+573 AEWRTAMNDAGTPD
-581 SPNRYSERFCLRHFS
+581 SDALR
-596 RFFYQKH
+596 
-603 SHPMRLDTFVKRS
+603 
-616 FKRHIR
+616 
-622 QNMRA
+622 
-627 IELQKQAI
+627 
-635 LNDLLN
+635 DLIN
-641 LDQIGPSVAREVIEF
+641 IDQIGPSVAHDLIEF
-656 ITEDRNRAVL
+656 MAEEHNRDVLDDLQAVL
-666 SDLQRALTIKDVEAP
+666 TIEDVEAP
-681 QVSDSPVSGKTVV
+681 QVTDSPVSGKTVV

-721 ISAKTDYLVAGPGAG
+721 VSAKTDFLVAGPGAG

>member
-1 MSAEQGSTSPIVPEM
+1 MSAEQGSTSSIVPDM
-16 PETRAEAEHQHGEIA
+16 PETRTEAGQQHAEIS
-31 DRIRGFNQAYY
+31 DRIRGFNEAYY

-64 EARYPTLRKN
+64 EARYPTLKKN

-100 ANAFSRDDVVDFLAR
+100 ANAFSREDIVDFLAR

-129 VVGEPKIDGLSLS
+129 IVGEPKIDGLSLS
-142 LRYENRQL
+142 LRYENREL
-150 VTAATRGDGTEGE
+150 VSAATRGDGTEGE
-163 DVTANVAHIKDIPNI
+163 DVTANVAHITDIPKI
-178 LPEDAPEDVVEIRGE
+178 LPDDAPVDVVEIRGE
-193 VYMARSDFHKLNET
+193 VYMARSAFQKLNET
-207 QAETG
+207 QTETG
-212 GKPFANPRNAAAGS
+212 GKTFANPRNAAAGS
-226 LRQLDPTISAKRPLR
+226 LRQLDPSISAKRPLR

-257 HWEFI
+257 HWDFI
-262 ARIKNWGFVTNPFTR
+262 SKIKGWGFVTNPHTT
-277 LLHDADDIMAFY
+277 LLHNTDEIMAFY
-289 AEIGNQR
+289 EELGNQR
-296 PTLDYDID
+296 AELDYDID

-334 PAEKA
+334 PAEQA

-380 DEIERLGVRI
+380 DEIERLGVRVN
-390 GDMVL
+390 DLVV

-403 PQVVEVIHDEQFTA
+403 PQVVEVITDERPDDA
-417 SKNIIPF
+417 VPYD
-424 IFPDTCPKCGSHAMR
+424 FPETCPKCGSHAMR
-439 EEGEVV
+439 EEGEAV
-445 TRCTGGLICPA
+445 TRCSGGLICPA

-468 HAFDIDGMGSKN
+468 NAFDIEGMGGKH
-480 IEAFFE
+480 IEAFFD
-486 LGWLQ
+486 LGWVK
-491 SPADIFKLER
+491 SPADIFRIEEKHGDALRKLE
-501 LHSNEITRLDGWGEK
+501 GWGDK
-516 SANKLFD
+516 SAEKLFA
-523 SINASRTISLDRF
+523 SINERRTVPLDRF
-536 IFSLGIPQ
+536 IYALGIRQ
-544 VGQSTAKI
+544 IGQATAKL
-552 LAFHFGSFQ
+552 LARHYGS
-561 VLSKIIKYLSIP
+561 I
-573 KGAETRKI
+573 AEWRAAMNDAGTPD
-581 SPNRYSERFCLRHFS
+581 SDALR
-596 RFFYQKH
+596 
-603 SHPMRLDTFVKRS
+603 
-616 FKRHIR
+616 
-622 QNMRA
+622 
-627 IELQKQAI
+627 
-635 LNDLLN
+635 DLIN
-641 LDQIGPSVAREVIEF
+641 IDQIGPSVAHDLIEF
-656 ITEDRNRAVL
+656 MAEEHNRDVLDDLQAVL
-666 SDLQRALTIKDVEAP
+666 TIENVEAP
-681 QVSDSPVSGKTVV
+681 QVTDSPVSGKTVV

-721 ISAKTDYLVAGPGAG
+721 VSAKTDFLVAGPGAG

-760 E
+760 D

>member
-1 MSAEQGSTSPIVPEM
+1 MSAEQGSTSSIVPDM
-16 PETRAEAEHQHGEIA
+16 PETRTEAGQQHAEIS
-31 DRIRGFNQAYY
+31 DRIRGFNEAYY

-64 EARYPTLRKN
+64 EARYPTLKKN

-100 ANAFSRDDVVDFLAR
+100 ANAFSREDIVDFLAR

-129 VVGEPKIDGLSLS
+129 IVGEPKIDGLSLS
-142 LRYENRQL
+142 LRYENREL
-150 VTAATRGDGTEGE
+150 VSAATRGDGTEGE
-163 DVTANVAHIKDIPNI
+163 DVTANVAHITDIPKI
-178 LPEDAPEDVVEIRGE
+178 LPDDAPADVVEIRGE
-193 VYMARSDFHKLNET
+193 VYMARSAFQKLNET
-207 QAETG
+207 QTETG
-212 GKPFANPRNAAAGS
+212 GKTFANPRNAAAGS

-257 HWEFI
+257 HWDFI
-262 ARIKNWGFVTNPFTR
+262 SKIKGWGFVTNPHTT
-277 LLHDADDIMAFY
+277 LLHNTDEIMAFY
-289 AEIGNQR
+289 EELGNQR
-296 PTLDYDID
+296 AELDYDID

-334 PAEKA
+334 PAEQA

-380 DEIERLGVRI
+380 DEIERLGVRVN
-390 GDMVL
+390 DLVV

-403 PQVVEVIHDEQFTA
+403 PQVVEVITDERPDDA
-417 SKNIIPF
+417 VPYD
-424 IFPDTCPKCGSHAMR
+424 FPETCPKCGSHAMR
-439 EEGEVV
+439 EEGEAV
-445 TRCTGGLICPA
+445 TRCSGGLICPA

-468 HAFDIDGMGSKN
+468 NAFDIEGMGGKH
-480 IEAFFE
+480 IEAFFD
-486 LGWLQ
+486 LGWVK
-491 SPADIFKLER
+491 SPADIFRIEEKHGDALRKLE
-501 LHSNEITRLDGWGEK
+501 GWGDK
-516 SANKLFD
+516 SAEKLFA
-523 SINASRTISLDRF
+523 SINERRTVPLDRF
-536 IFSLGIPQ
+536 IYALGIRQ
-544 VGQSTAKI
+544 IGQATAKL
-552 LAFHFGSFQ
+552 LARHYGSITEWRTAMNDAGTPD
-561 VLSKIIKYLSIP
+561 SD
-573 KGAETRKI
+573 A
-581 SPNRYSERFCLRHFS
+581 LR
-596 RFFYQKH
+596 
-603 SHPMRLDTFVKRS
+603 
-616 FKRHIR
+616 
-622 QNMRA
+622 
-627 IELQKQAI
+627 
-635 LNDLLN
+635 DLIN
-641 LDQIGPSVAREVIEF
+641 IDQIGPSVAHDLIEF
-656 ITEDRNRAVL
+656 MAEEHNRDVLDDLQAVL
-666 SDLQRALTIKDVEAP
+666 TIEDVEAP
-681 QVSDSPVSGKTVV
+681 QVTDSPVSGKTVV

-721 ISAKTDYLVAGPGAG
+721 VSAKTDFLVAGPGAG

-760 E
+760 D

>member
-1 MSAEQGSTSPIVPEM
+1 MSAEQGSTSSIVPEM
-16 PETRAEAEHQHGEIA
+16 PETRTEAGQQHAEIS
-31 DRIRGFNQAYY
+31 DRIRGFNEAYY

-64 EARYPTLRKN
+64 EARYPTLKKN

-100 ANAFSRDDVVDFLAR
+100 ANAFSREDIVDFLAR

-129 VVGEPKIDGLSLS
+129 IVGEPKIDGLSLS
-142 LRYENRQL
+142 LRYKNREL
-150 VTAATRGDGTEGE
+150 VSAATRGDGTEGE
-163 DVTANVAHIKDIPNI
+163 DVTANIAHIADIPKT
-178 LPEDAPEDVVEIRGE
+178 LPEDAPADVVEIRGE
-193 VYMARSDFHKLNET
+193 VYMARSAFQKLNET

-212 GKPFANPRNAAAGS
+212 GKTFANPRNAAAGS

-257 HWEFI
+257 HWDFI
-262 ARIKNWGFVTNPFTR
+262 SKIKGWGFVTNPHTT
-277 LLHDADDIMAFY
+277 LLHNTDEIMAFY
-289 AEIGNQR
+289 EELGNQR
-296 PTLDYDID
+296 AELDYDID

-334 PAEKA
+334 PAEQA
-339 RTRVKAID
+339 RTRIKAID

-380 DEIERLGVRI
+380 DEIERLGVQVN
-390 GDMVL
+390 DLVV

-403 PQVVEVIHDEQFTA
+403 PQVVEVIVDERPDDA
-417 SKNIIPF
+417 VPYH
-424 IFPDTCPKCGSHAMR
+424 FPETCPKCGSHAIR
-439 EEGEVV
+439 EEGEAV
-445 TRCTGGLICPA
+445 TRCSGGLICPA

-468 HAFDIDGMGSKN
+468 NAFDIEGMGGKH
-480 IEAFFE
+480 IEAFFD
-486 LGWLQ
+486 LGWVK
-491 SPADIFKLER
+491 SPADIFRIEEKHGDALRKLE
-501 LHSNEITRLDGWGEK
+501 GWGDK
-516 SANKLFD
+516 SAEKLFA
-523 SINASRTISLDRF
+523 SINARRTVPLDRF
-536 IFSLGIPQ
+536 IYALGIRQ
-544 VGQSTAKI
+544 IGQATAKL
-552 LAFHFGSFQ
+552 LARHYGSITEWRTAMNDAGTPD
-561 VLSKIIKYLSIP
+561 SD
-573 KGAETRKI
+573 A
-581 SPNRYSERFCLRHFS
+581 LR
-596 RFFYQKH
+596 
-603 SHPMRLDTFVKRS
+603 
-616 FKRHIR
+616 
-622 QNMRA
+622 
-627 IELQKQAI
+627 
-635 LNDLLN
+635 DLIN
-641 LDQIGPSVAREVIEF
+641 IDQIGPSVAHDLIEF
-656 ITEDRNRAVL
+656 MAEEHNRDVLDDLQAVL
-666 SDLQRALTIKDVEAP
+666 TIEDVEAP
-681 QVSDSPVSGKTVV
+681 QVTDSPVSGKTVV

-721 ISAKTDYLVAGPGAG
+721 VSAKTDFLVAGPGAG